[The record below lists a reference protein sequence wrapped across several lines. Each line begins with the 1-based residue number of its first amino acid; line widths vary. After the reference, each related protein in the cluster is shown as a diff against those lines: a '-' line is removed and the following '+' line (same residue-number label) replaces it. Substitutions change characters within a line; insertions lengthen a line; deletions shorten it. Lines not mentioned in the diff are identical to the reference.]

1 MSDWDREWPA
11 PAKLNL
17 FLHVVGRRDDGYHLL
32 QTVFRFLDFG
42 DTLRCEPRTDGAIV
56 RVDPLPGVPPESDL
70 VVRAALALRA
80 ATGSATGV
88 SLHLD
93 KRLPMGGGLGG
104 GSSDAATTL
113 LALNRL
119 WGTGLD
125 SLQLQRIGL
134 ALGAD
139 VPIFVHGHA
148 AFAEGVGERFTDLAL
163 PPAWYLVLVPAV
175 AVPTPEI
182 FRSTRLRRDTPAIL
196 PGDWRPGW
204 ATTTWNPWPARF
216 IPKWAPSRVAAPVR
230 RCPHERFGRLLFRRV
245 RDGSRGTDRDGRPA
259 GRYAG
264 LRCRRNGSP
273 SPRDDLT
280 AGPKTPKMRVLST
293 SALKAGCRVGESPSW
308 LRHWILIP
316 ACEGSNPS
324 SPANPFTEMAR
335 AAAVSAEVPAR
346 FT

>member
-1 MSDWDREWPA
+1 MNEWDREWPA

-17 FLHVVGRRDDGYHLL
+17 FLHVVGPRADGYHLL
-32 QTVFRFLDFG
+32 QTVFRFLDYG

-56 RVDPLPGVPPESDL
+56 RVDPLPGVPPEADL

-80 ATGSATGV
+80 VTGAGAGAN
-88 SLHLD
+88 LHLE

-139 VPIFVHGHA
+139 VPIFVHGHT

-163 PPAWYLVLVPAV
+163 PPAWYLVVVPAV

-182 FRSTRLRRDTPAIL
+182 FRSTQLRRDTPAIL
-196 PGDWRPGW
+196 AGDWRPGFGHNDLEPVACALYPEVTRHLEW
-204 ATTTWNPWPARF
+204 LQRYGDARMSGSGACCFVAFGTEAAARTAMAALPADMRGF
-216 IPKWAPSRVAAPVR
+216 VAA
-230 RCPHERFGRLLFRRV
+230 GM
-245 RDGSRGTDRDGRPA
+245 DRHPLA
-259 GRYAG
+259 
-264 LRCRRNGSP
+264 
-273 SPRDDLT
+273 
-280 AGPKTPKMRVLST
+280 M
-293 SALKAGCRVGESPSW
+293 
-308 LRHWILIP
+308 I
-316 ACEGSNPS
+316 
-324 SPANPFTEMAR
+324 
-335 AAAVSAEVPAR
+335 
-346 FT
+346 